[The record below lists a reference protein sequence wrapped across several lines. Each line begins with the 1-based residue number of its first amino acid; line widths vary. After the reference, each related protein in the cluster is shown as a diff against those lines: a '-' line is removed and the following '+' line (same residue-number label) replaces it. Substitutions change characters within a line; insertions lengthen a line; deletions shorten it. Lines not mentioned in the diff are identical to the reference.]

1 MAAISE
7 ANIDLPSIPDHMDE
21 LEIQLEQDVRLLK
34 TKNRKR
40 TLKKHHPRSRD
51 LHFDYD
57 GNGKRLK
64 KYNRCRSAKRSRSTA
79 VG

>member
-1 MAAISE
+1 MSE
-7 ANIDLPSIPDHMDE
+7 ANIDLSFIPDHMDE

-34 TKNRKR
+34 AKNRRR
-40 TLKKHHPRSRD
+40 TLKKHHSRSRD
-51 LHFDYD
+51 FDYD

-64 KYNRCRSAKRSRSTA
+64 KYSRCRSAKRSRSTA